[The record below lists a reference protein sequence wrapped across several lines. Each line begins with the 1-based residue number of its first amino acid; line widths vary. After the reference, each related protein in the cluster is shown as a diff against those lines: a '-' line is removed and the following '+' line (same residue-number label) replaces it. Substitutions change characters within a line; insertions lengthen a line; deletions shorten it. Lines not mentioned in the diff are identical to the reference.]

1 MKRLEDY
8 LPELASAGYHL
19 RVREPG
25 HRMVRTS
32 SLDVHVHIYE
42 PQHPACFDYLL
53 LRDHLRGDAADR
65 DLYERTKRELST
77 GEWPNMNAYAEA
89 KTEVIEAIKRR
100 ARERSQ

>member
-1 MKRLEDY
+1 M
-8 LPELASAGYHL
+8 
-19 RVREPG
+19 
-25 HRMVRTS
+25 
-32 SLDVHVHIYE
+32 
-42 PQHPACFDYLL
+42 

-77 GEWPNMNAYAEA
+77 REWPNMNAYAEA